1 MNKNYWTFKQLV
13 RREQDADH
21 LAALYFDT
29 DKTPYLWDIKHYRIV
44 KGELVKRGV
53 FCARSRHC

>member
-1 MNKNYWTFKQLV
+1 MKKNYWIFKQLV

-29 DKTPYLWDIKHYRIV
+29 LATPYLWDIKHYRIV
-44 KGELVKRGV
+44 KGELIKRGV
-53 FCARSRHC
+53 FC

>member
-1 MNKNYWTFKQLV
+1 MKNYWTFKQLV

-21 LAALYFDT
+21 LVALYFDT

-44 KGELVKRGV
+44 KAELVKRGV
-53 FCARSRHC
+53 FCARSRHR